1 MTTAFILMNV
11 QTGRLKSLAAEL
23 LEIEGITEVYSV
35 AGEWDLVVIARV
47 REHEALS
54 DLITERVA
62 ALQGIVKTETL
73 IAFRAFSKRDLGLM
87 WDIGVD

>member
-11 QTGRLKSLAAEL
+11 ETGRLKSLAEEL
-23 LEIEGITEVYSV
+23 LEIEGIKEVYSV
-35 AGEWDLVVIARV
+35 AGEWDLVAIARV

-54 DLITERVA
+54 DLITEHVA
-62 ALQGIVKTETL
+62 NLKGILKTETL

-87 WDIGVD
+87 WDIGA

>member
-54 DLITERVA
+54 DLITEHVA
-62 ALQGIVKTETL
+62 GLQGIVKTETL